1 MQNRN
6 RSQSPES
13 AEDEPEV
20 KVDLMRAI
28 WWALG
33 LFGVIVIGVV
43 LAALLTDGLPDLPFD
58 YEANDVDPEADFL
71 AP

>member
-13 AEDEPEV
+13 AEDESEV

-33 LFGVIVIGVV
+33 LFGVIVIGIV
-43 LAALLTDGLPDLPFD
+43 LAALLTDGRPDLPFD
-58 YEANDVDPEADFL
+58 YEAKGVDPEAEFL